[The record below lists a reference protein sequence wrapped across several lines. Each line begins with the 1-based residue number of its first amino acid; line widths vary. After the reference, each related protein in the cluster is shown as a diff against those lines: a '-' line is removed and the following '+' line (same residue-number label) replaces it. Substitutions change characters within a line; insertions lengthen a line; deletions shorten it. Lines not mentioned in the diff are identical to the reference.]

1 MSMTFDDIGSGYPL
15 LLIHGFPHDRT
26 LWQAQLHGLGDGI
39 RVIAPDLRGF
49 GGSTD
54 VPGTMTMDAYAAD
67 LEHLLEELGVTE
79 AVICGLS
86 MGGYVALA
94 LLAAY
99 PNVVRGLILCNTRA
113 GADDEKGRAGRH
125 AMAMKARDE
134 GVVSIAETLTPKM
147 MANTTAVAH
156 PDRCVMVQEMM
167 VRQRAGAV
175 IAALRGMATRA
186 DRTPMLAQITVPTL
200 IITGSADD
208 MIPPSESEAMAA
220 AITGSKLVVIPGAG
234 HLSNVEA
241 PDAFNAAVRE
251 FIAERSWSSKAIDD
265 PVLRAP

>member
-1 MSMTFDDIGSGYPL
+1 MTYDTSGSGIPL

-49 GGSTD
+49 GGSAD

-79 AVICGLS
+79 AVVCGLS
-86 MGGYVALA
+86 MGGYIALA

-125 AMAMKARDE
+125 AMALKARDE
-134 GVVSIAETLTPKM
+134 GVASIAEALAPKM
-147 MANTTAVAH
+147 MARTTAVAH
-156 PDRCVMVQEMM
+156 PDRSLMVQEMM
-167 VRQRAGAV
+167 ARQRAGAV

-186 DRTPMLAQITVPTL
+186 DRTPLLAQINVPTL
-200 IITGSADD
+200 IITGSADE

-220 AITGSKLVVIPGAG
+220 AIPGSKLVVIPGVG

-241 PDAFNAAVRE
+241 PDAFNAAVRD
-251 FIAERSWSSKAIDD
+251 FITD
-265 PVLRAP
+265 PGWTEKPLVNATLRTP